1 MKTFNLLKGL
11 KDPSSKYYCG
21 SAALLNLFYLLKA
34 ENINNKKL
42 QRLSL
47 VLAEED
53 KDYFALSSK
62 EELSFNEER
71 KIKRITR
78 HYIYIIEELKK
89 IISTIN
95 NNLFINNYHILK
107 DLLSYTISSLK
118 LKKEVKIISKARKIV
133 KE

>member
-47 VLAEED
+47 VLVEED

-89 IISTIN
+89 IISTTN